1 MRILLTY
8 LSFVIFAVSCADGI
22 EIERPEY
29 TAVEENRVAVYGEG
43 VIDSQERWKEMFNR
57 VTGNE
62 TVTASTVND
71 ILWNT
76 SLDKISFMP
85 LADVDKLSGIIIT
98 EWYKINDT
106 QKIKLNIFIKD
117 ISITTESLDV
127 KIFQQSLVKDDWIQ
141 VDRNSELE
149 NKVKTSILDTAKK
162 IQIAADN
169 L

>member
-8 LSFVIFAVSCADGI
+8 LSFVIFAVSCADGV

-29 TAVEENRVAVYGEG
+29 TAVEENRVAVFGEG

-57 VTGNE
+57 ITGNE
-62 TVTASTVND
+62 TVTASTLND

-98 EWYKINDT
+98 EWYMINDNE
-106 QKIKLNIFIKD
+106 KVKLNIFIKGT
-117 ISITTESLDV
+117 SITTESLDV
-127 KIFQQSLVKDDWIQ
+127 KIFQQSLVKDEWIQ

-149 NKVKTSILDTAKK
+149 NKIKTSILDTAKK

>member
-1 MRILLTY
+1 MRSLVIC
-8 LSFVIFAVSCADGI
+8 LSLIIFAASCADGI
-22 EIERPEY
+22 EVKRPEH
-29 TAVEENRVAVYGEG
+29 TAVEESRISKYGEG
-43 VIDSQERWKEMFNR
+43 VIEAEERWRQMFNR

-62 TVTASTVND
+62 TVTASTLND

-98 EWYKINDT
+98 EWYMINDNE
-106 QKIKLNIFIKD
+106 KIKLNIFIKGA
-117 ISITTESLDV
+117 SITTESLDV
-127 KIFQQSLVKDDWIQ
+127 KIFQQSLVKDEWIQ

-149 NKVKTSILDTAKK
+149 NKIETSILDTAKK

>member
-29 TAVEENRVAVYGEG
+29 TAVEENRVAVFGEG
-43 VIDSQERWKEMFNR
+43 VIESQERWKEMFNR
-57 VTGNE
+57 ITGNE
-62 TVTASTVND
+62 TVTASTLND

-98 EWYKINDT
+98 EWYMINDNE
-106 QKIKLNIFIKD
+106 KIKLNIFIKGT
-117 ISITTESLDV
+117 SITTESLDV

>member
-1 MRILLTY
+1 MRIIITY
-8 LSFVIFAVSCADGI
+8 LSFIILAVSCADGI
-22 EIERPEY
+22 ETERPEY
-29 TAVEENRVAVYGEG
+29 TAIEENRVAVFGEG
-43 VIDSQERWKEMFNR
+43 VIESEQRWKDMFNR
-57 VTGNE
+57 ITGNE
-62 TVTASTVND
+62 TITASTLND

-98 EWYKINDT
+98 EWYMINDNE
-106 QKIKLNIFIKD
+106 KIKLNIFVKGT
-117 ISITTESLDV
+117 SITTASLEV
-127 KIFQQSLVKDDWIQ
+127 KIFQQSLVKDEWIQ

-149 NKVKTSILDTAKK
+149 NKIKTSILDTAKK

>member
-106 QKIKLNIFIKD
+106 EKIKLNIFIKD

>member
-1 MRILLTY
+1 MRILITY

-29 TAVEENRVAVYGEG
+29 TAVEENRVAVFGEG
-43 VIDSQERWKEMFNR
+43 VIESQERWKEMFNR
-57 VTGNE
+57 ITGNE
-62 TVTASTVND
+62 TVTASTLND

-98 EWYKINDT
+98 EWYMINDNE
-106 QKIKLNIFIKD
+106 KIKLNIFIKGA
-117 ISITTESLDV
+117 SITTESLDV
-127 KIFQQSLVKDDWIQ
+127 KIFQQSLVKDEWIQ

-149 NKVKTSILDTAKK
+149 NKIETSILDTAKK

>member
-1 MRILLTY
+1 MRILITY

-29 TAVEENRVAVYGEG
+29 TAVEENRVAVFGEG

-57 VTGNE
+57 ITGNE
-62 TVTASTVND
+62 TVTASTLND

-98 EWYKINDT
+98 EWYMINDNE
-106 QKIKLNIFIKD
+106 KVKLNIFIKGT
-117 ISITTESLDV
+117 SITTESLDV
-127 KIFQQSLVKDDWIQ
+127 KIFQQTLVKDEWIQ

-149 NKVKTSILDTAKK
+149 NKIKTSILDTAKK

>member
-8 LSFVIFAVSCADGI
+8 LSFVIFAVSCADGV

-29 TAVEENRVAVYGEG
+29 TAVEENRVAVFGEG

-98 EWYKINDT
+98 EWYMINDNE
-106 QKIKLNIFIKD
+106 KVKLNIFIKGT
-117 ISITTESLDV
+117 SITTESLDV
-127 KIFQQSLVKDDWIQ
+127 KIFQQSLVKDEWIQ

-149 NKVKTSILDTAKK
+149 NKIKTSILDTAKK